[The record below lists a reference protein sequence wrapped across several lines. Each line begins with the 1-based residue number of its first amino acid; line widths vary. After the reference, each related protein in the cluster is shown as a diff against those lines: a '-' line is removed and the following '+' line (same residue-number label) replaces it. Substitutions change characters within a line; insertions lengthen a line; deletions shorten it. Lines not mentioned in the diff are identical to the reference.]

1 MQMDNTSD
9 DPPVSPEQTIN
20 TPKPENGGEEI
31 KKIREDFQSRLIVA
45 SLQTEA
51 VRAGMIDLDG
61 LKLAN
66 LSDAKLGSD
75 DKVVGGR
82 QIIDELRRNKPW
94 LFSTSSTSSVAEPP
108 PSKPIRQKT
117 ALEMTEEE
125 YLAARAAVTRH
136 SF

>member
-9 DPPVSPEQTIN
+9 DPPVSPEQMID
-20 TPKPENGGEEI
+20 TPEPQNSTEDI

-66 LSDAKLGSD
+66 LSDARLGPD

-94 LFSTSSTSSVAEPP
+94 LFGTSSTSSVAEAP

>member
-1 MQMDNTSD
+1 MQMDNTSE
-9 DPPVSPEQTIN
+9 DPPALPEQTVK
-20 TPKPENGGEEI
+20 TPEPGNSADEI
-31 KKIREDFQSRLIVA
+31 KKIRDDFQSRLIVA

-66 LSDAKLGSD
+66 LSDAKLGPD

-82 QIIDELRRNKPW
+82 QIIDDLRRNKPW
-94 LFSTSSTSSVAEPP
+94 LFTTSSTSSVAEAP

-125 YLAARAAVTRH
+125 YVAARAAVTRQ

>member
-9 DPPVSPEQTIN
+9 DPPVLPEQTIN
-20 TPKPENGGEEI
+20 TPQPENGAEEI
-31 KKIREDFQSRLIVA
+31 KKIRDDFQSRLIVA

-66 LSDAKLGSD
+66 LSDAKLGPG

-94 LFSTSSTSSVAEPP
+94 LFGASSTSSVAEAP

-125 YLAARAAVTRH
+125 YLAARAAVTRQTV
-136 SF
+136 